1 MFYWIRFTWGKARK
15 QKHTYLLI
23 ELEKTDVFLL
33 LRTSATGPRFRISK
47 REEWGRKSFAFS
59 WAFFFFMFS
68 LLFVRTLCLFSHCFL
83 SFYSSSSFCFADSI
97 SHLRFFFL
105 LLFITLG
112 LFFLSFFLTLS
123 STLCIIILGLFCFD
137 LYALVDRG
145 LFTFSLLFYCY
156 YYLVSCCLM
165 VLFDSFSILWGN
177 VGRAGRWC
185 GFWGTWKRY
194 RIYSQYLYYDSTILD
209 QQRL

>member
-1 MFYWIRFTWGKARK
+1 M
-15 QKHTYLLI
+15 
-23 ELEKTDVFLL
+23 
-33 LRTSATGPRFRISK
+33 
-47 REEWGRKSFAFS
+47 RKSKKAKAHIPSNRIGKNRCISFPANVGYRTAIS
-59 WAFFFFMFS
+59 DLERGGMAGGNLLHLAEHFFFMFS

-83 SFYSSSSFCFADSI
+83 SFYSSSSFCFAGLI

-137 LYALVDRG
+137 MYALVDRG

-156 YYLVSCCLM
+156 YYLASCCLV
-165 VLFDSFSILWGN
+165 VLFGSFSIL
-177 VGRAGRWC
+177 
-185 GFWGTWKRY
+185 
-194 RIYSQYLYYDSTILD
+194 
-209 QQRL
+209 